1 MLIISKI
8 DMIYI
13 LSSLISNKDQR
24 RCCLKIL
31 NFGSM
36 NIDKTYSL
44 EHIVRPGETV
54 NSIKYEEFIGGKGLN
69 QSVALAYAG
78 AEVWH
83 AGLVGKLD
91 GLALVDRLNQA
102 GVNTSLIESRDNSS
116 GHALI
121 QIDQNGMNSI
131 IVEGGTNTMIDEIY
145 IDKVLE
151 NFEEGD
157 MLLIQNEISSLPYL
171 VNRAYE
177 KNMTIAINPSPMD
190 EKVLAIDL
198 DKITYFLVNEIEAM
212 TISKTL
218 ILDQALDILVERF
231 PNSKVIMTLGSEGAI
246 YKDKDTFY
254 KVAGKQVDVVDT
266 TGAGDTFCGY
276 FLASLSKG
284 LTIQICMDIANT
296 AASISCTKKG
306 ASNSIPRINELEL
319 GL

>member
-1 MLIISKI
+1 M
-8 DMIYI
+8 
-13 LSSLISNKDQR
+13 
-24 RCCLKIL
+24 KIL

-54 NSIKYEEFIGGKGLN
+54 NSMKYEEFIGGKGLN
-69 QSVALAYAG
+69 QSVALAHAG
-78 AEVWH
+78 AKVWH
-83 AGLVGKLD
+83 AGLVGSLD
-91 GLALVDRLNQA
+91 GGPLVNRLNDS
-102 GVNTSLIESRDNSS
+102 GVNTSLIESRDNYS

-151 NFEEGD
+151 NFKKGD
-157 MLLIQNEISSLPYL
+157 MLLIQNEISSLTYL
-171 VNRAYE
+171 VDKAFE
-177 KNMTIAINPSPMD
+177 KEMIIAINPSPMD
-190 EKVLAIDL
+190 EKVMAIDL
-198 DKITYFLVNEIEAM
+198 NKISYFLVNEIEAM

-218 ILDQALDILVERF
+218 VIDEAVDILVDRF

-246 YKDKDTFY
+246 YKDKNTFY
-254 KVAGKQVDVVDT
+254 KVDGNEVDVVDT

-276 FLASLSKG
+276 FLASISKG
-284 LTIQICMDIANT
+284 LTVETCMNIANT

-306 ASNSIPRINELEL
+306 ASNSIPLISELDL
-319 GL
+319 KI

>member
-1 MLIISKI
+1 M
-8 DMIYI
+8 
-13 LSSLISNKDQR
+13 
-24 RCCLKIL
+24 KIL

-54 NSIKYEEFIGGKGLN
+54 NSMKYEEFIGGKGLN
-69 QSVALAYAG
+69 QSVALAHAG
-78 AEVWH
+78 AKVWH
-83 AGLVGKLD
+83 AGLVGSLD
-91 GLALVDRLNQA
+91 GGPLVNRLNDS
-102 GVNTSLIESRDNSS
+102 GVNTSLIESRDNYS

-151 NFEEGD
+151 NFKKGD
-157 MLLIQNEISSLPYL
+157 MLLIQNEISSLTYL
-171 VNRAYE
+171 VDKAFE
-177 KNMTIAINPSPMD
+177 KEMIIAINPSPMD
-190 EKVLAIDL
+190 EKVMAIDL
-198 DKITYFLVNEIEAM
+198 NKISYFLVNEIEAM

-218 ILDQALDILVERF
+218 VIDEAVDILVDRF

-246 YKDKDTFY
+246 YKDKNTFY
-254 KVAGKQVDVVDT
+254 KVDGNEVDVVDT

-276 FLASLSKG
+276 FLASISKG
-284 LTIQICMDIANT
+284 LTIQDCMNIANN

-306 ASNSIPRINELEL
+306 ASNSIPLISELDL
-319 GL
+319 KI